1 MLPPSLAYSSR
12 VQANLS
18 QFREQVRRLG
28 LKETKDFQRLLRTAA
43 HGMSLGQV
51 LKALSLEDSTD
62 LSHRSA
68 GGRGTI
74 ATGHIFSEAS
84 AHGDNL
90 PRSSKKTALE
100 QIGHSRQDVV
110 TWDDAGAPD
119 YERGKSSRSTGRYSN
134 NSAAN
139 SAGFAAANSIPTP
152 GDKQSTLPGEV
163 ELQRQQVFGLIRK
176 LDNGTI
182 IGDDFVLRLHE
193 MGVEVPLEAE
203 RLLAKHRAHGT
214 ANFNDFTKAFRPHFA
229 RLLEAAQQDARY
241 QVRQIDGGGG
251 GGVLGAAAVHRE
263 PVQRGGGG
271 TFVGDSQYGAGDT
284 GGAGINTGAESGVRF
299 TAHQTHGDILSW
311 SHDRSDIERYTEDK
325 YAAQHKADY
334 QYHGAHMHAGNGNL
348 IAHEGGG
355 GPAPDAIKGKQ
366 LRNAPA
372 TGDIISWHGNIASDA
387 SKEFESEVCA
397 NGLRSGLALKNQYV
411 GRCMGEGG
419 CDSFNLSYGR
429 RRVCFV

>member
-1 MLPPSLAYSSR
+1 M
-12 VQANLS
+12 
-18 QFREQVRRLG
+18 
-28 LKETKDFQRLLRTAA
+28 
-43 HGMSLGQV
+43 
-51 LKALSLEDSTD
+51 
-62 LSHRSA
+62 
-68 GGRGTI
+68 
-74 ATGHIFSEAS
+74 
-84 AHGDNL
+84 
-90 PRSSKKTALE
+90 
-100 QIGHSRQDVV
+100 
-110 TWDDAGAPD
+110 
-119 YERGKSSRSTGRYSN
+119 
-134 NSAAN
+134 
-139 SAGFAAANSIPTP
+139 
-152 GDKQSTLPGEV
+152 
-163 ELQRQQVFGLIRK
+163 
-176 LDNGTI
+176 
-182 IGDDFVLRLHE
+182 
-193 MGVEVPLEAE
+193 
-203 RLLAKHRAHGT
+203 
-214 ANFNDFTKAFRPHFA
+214 
-229 RLLEAAQQDARY
+229 
-241 QVRQIDGGGG
+241 
-251 GGVLGAAAVHRE
+251 
-263 PVQRGGGG
+263 
-271 TFVGDSQYGAGDT
+271 
-284 GGAGINTGAESGVRF
+284 RF